1 MGDEGEMS
9 LGTIIEELRA
19 QDGAMFRHLLKRL
32 REEDHPEADS
42 LFATLVTHPLLRDL
56 VPH

>member
-1 MGDEGEMS
+1 MGDEGEMF
-9 LGTIIEELRA
+9 LGTIIEELSA
-19 QDGAMFRHLLKRL
+19 QDGAMFRCLLKRL
-32 REEDHPEADS
+32 REEDHPEAKS

>member
-1 MGDEGEMS
+1 MGDEGDMF

-19 QDGAMFRHLLKRL
+19 KDGAMFRRLLKKL
-32 REEDHPEADS
+32 REDDHPEAEF
-42 LFATLVTHPLLRDL
+42 LFASLVTHPLLRDL

>member
-1 MGDEGEMS
+1 MGDEGEMF
-9 LGTIIEELRA
+9 LGTIIEELSA
-19 QDGAMFRHLLKRL
+19 QDGAMFRRLVKRP
-32 REEDHPEADS
+32 REEDHPEAES